1 MTEKEFTGK
10 TALVTGGSRGI
21 GRAISLKLASA
32 GANIAINYMS
42 RDADA
47 VATKQ
52 AVEKEGVRC
61 VLVKGDI
68 SSPEAMASVTA
79 RTREAL
85 GPISLLVAN
94 AACAK
99 PGQPVAL

>member
-1 MTEKEFTGK
+1 TADVFPRGAQHAHYRRFRTRGPRVNRLTPTIVMNKEFTGK

-21 GRAISLKLASA
+21 GRAISLKLAQH
-32 GANIAINYMS
+32 GANIAINYQN

-47 VATKQ
+47 LATKQ

-68 SSPEAMASVTA
+68 S
-79 RTREAL
+79 
-85 GPISLLVAN
+85 
-94 AACAK
+94 
-99 PGQPVAL
+99 